1 MGRNGLTKKR
11 GRAEENTF
19 GPLLSITFVYISSDS
34 LSLTIGSK
42 NSSSEG
48 SGLFS
53 KYLSEGLTV
62 IPFPFQPVV
71 SF

>member
-1 MGRNGLTKKR
+1 MGLQRRGVEQRKILLVLSCQLPLFISPLTH
-11 GRAEENTF
+11 
-19 GPLLSITFVYISSDS
+19 LL
-34 LSLTIGSK
+34 LLTIGSK

-48 SGLFS
+48 SGFFS